1 MFGVSKQYRHGVRF
15 NANLNLDT
23 LELGM
28 VVTHCT
34 NYKKFTL
41 VYLGADD
48 YLMIGVDGEFVSATD
63 NDLKNNYCYRG
74 DQRIR
79 NINNLWQNAA
89 QVFDRDK
96 RLLTRLGLR
105 NHPLRI
111 RAALLG
117 K

>member
-28 VVTHCT
+28 ILTHCT
-34 NYKKFTL
+34 SYKKFTL

-48 YLMIGVDGEFVSATD
+48 YLMIGADGELLSAAGS
-63 NDLKNNYCYRG
+63 NLKNNYCYRG
-74 DQRIR
+74 DQSIR
-79 NINNLWQNAA
+79 NTNSLWQNAA
-89 QVFDRDK
+89 QVFEQDK

-105 NHPLRI
+105 NHPLKI
-111 RAALLG
+111 RAALFG